1 MWQNTA
7 EFMIDDL
14 PKLED
19 TEIDDREELFVQK
32 LHLCSLIYDW
42 TKVKKGEEDP
52 HKKEKEIQME
62 TILEIKEYVEDPP
75 LDDEGMCFRDV
86 IFANLVNCF
95 EEVSTDGGYNE
106 QT

>member
-1 MWQNTA
+1 MPKSFEILDSKTRA
-7 EFMIDDL
+7 DL
-14 PKLED
+14 
-19 TEIDDREELFVQK
+19 
-32 LHLCSLIYDW
+32 LC
-42 TKVKKGEEDP
+42 
-52 HKKEKEIQME
+52 KKEKEIQME